1 MWCVKCH
8 YGHKDYKFKVCG
20 HCHGTE
26 MTNENPFRKDI
37 KYKNKNRNTKAEKRK
52 AEKAAETM
60 HLEIEDRVK
69 GHLKS
74 RNYEDLL

>member
-8 YGHKDYKFKVCG
+8 YGHKDYNFKVCG
-20 HCHGTE
+20 HCHSTE
-26 MTNENPFRKDI
+26 MTSENPFRKDI
-37 KYKNKNRNTKAEKRK
+37 KKKFKNTKAEARK
-52 AEKAAETM
+52 AKKAEETM